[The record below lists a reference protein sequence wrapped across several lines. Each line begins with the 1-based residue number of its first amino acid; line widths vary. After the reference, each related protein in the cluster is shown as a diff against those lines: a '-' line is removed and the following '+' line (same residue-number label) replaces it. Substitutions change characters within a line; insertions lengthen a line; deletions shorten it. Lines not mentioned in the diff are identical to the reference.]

1 MRKLLVIAVLGV
13 MLPAVR
19 AGEPKWIRMPSS
31 DFEIYSSAGEG
42 DTRRALQY
50 FERVRSFFDQSMGG
64 GEGAAHKKEPVRVI
78 VFGSKKEFEK
88 YRPNDFVAAYY
99 TQIAGRDYIVMGSV
113 TDEVFPIA
121 VHEYVHLVTQNAG
134 MTFPPWLNEGI
145 AEVFSTMKPTG
156 DKVLVGT
163 PVLGRLQALTREKWV
178 PLSVIVAATHDSPY
192 YNEKS
197 KAGSLYDEGW
207 ALTHMLELNP
217 QYSPNFGKFLTA
229 VETGTPSRKA
239 IEEAW
244 GKPLEAVEKD
254 LQAYIRS
261 GSYNGRLFSV
271 KLQTGEKIA
280 AEPAAMFDVKLALL
294 DLTNR
299 HGKEGEAKAEL
310 LDLIKE
316 EPKRP
321 EPYVALGYLALRDK
335 EQEEAAESFAKAL
348 ELGSR
353 NPQMLWDFGRMGAR
367 AKPQEAM
374 AALQTL
380 MADQPARLE
389 VRLMLAQEQMT
400 SKLAK
405 EAIETLAP
413 VKKVPAEDAHRLF
426 QILAFARL
434 QNGEREAARANAR
447 RWLDNTKDEDEKLNA
462 QKLLKYLDDQ
472 DAAAARRAAA
482 STARAV
488 AETQPPKDA
497 DAGNPTLQRAR
508 AQAPTPDG
516 FTPEQAPARLD
527 LPSVSGTLVEL
538 DCKGRQP
545 RFVLQTA
552 AGRVALLMDD
562 PKSVL
567 ISGLSEG
574 TVDLNCGPLKQV
586 AVWIQYAPPT
596 AAAVGVKGIVRA
608 IHYEPEPG
616 KLKAR

>member
-1 MRKLLVIAVLGV
+1 
-13 MLPAVR
+13 
-19 AGEPKWIRMPSS
+19 
-31 DFEIYSSAGEG
+31 
-42 DTRRALQY
+42 
-50 FERVRSFFDQSMGG
+50 
-64 GEGAAHKKEPVRVI
+64 
-78 VFGSKKEFEK
+78 
-88 YRPNDFVAAYY
+88 
-99 TQIAGRDYIVMGSV
+99 
-113 TDEVFPIA
+113 
-121 VHEYVHLVTQNAG
+121 
-134 MTFPPWLNEGI
+134 
-145 AEVFSTMKPTG
+145 
-156 DKVLVGT
+156 
-163 PVLGRLQALTREKWV
+163 
-178 PLSVIVAATHDSPY
+178 
-192 YNEKS
+192 
-197 KAGSLYDEGW
+197 
-207 ALTHMLELNP
+207 
-217 QYSPNFGKFLTA
+217 
-229 VETGTPSRKA
+229 
-239 IEEAW
+239 
-244 GKPLEAVEKD
+244 
-254 LQAYIRS
+254 
-261 GSYNGRLFSV
+261 
-271 KLQTGEKIA
+271 
-280 AEPAAMFDVKLALL
+280 
-294 DLTNR
+294 
-299 HGKEGEAKAEL
+299 
-310 LDLIKE
+310 
-316 EPKRP
+316 
-321 EPYVALGYLALRDK
+321 LGYLALRDK